1 MNPQSLHTVARMAA
15 LAALTVASACA
26 DPGPTE
32 STDLSTHFGKGST
45 TSGPSVNS
53 TSPNTSVRGVTL
65 DVRILGSGF
74 DAGSKAQWAIKG
86 VPAPKV
92 TTNSTRFVSSR
103 ELVANITIAA
113 DADPTLYDV
122 IVTAAAGKPGIGTES
137 FEVTVDQ
144 TDLGNLGIAS
154 AQALAVNDEGQITGV
169 AAAGSTSVGHPFLW
183 ENGVMKDLGLPA
195 GFTTA
200 RGEAINNLGQIAGY
214 AMVQV
219 NGVWS
224 SRAFVWS
231 SSSGYQLLPGRNGA
245 TSNQAMAIND
255 NGVVAGT
262 SGGHAVVW
270 INGAVT
276 DIHTFPSGA
285 SSAWDVNS
293 QGEVVGTYWAPGSQ
307 GEAFK
312 WTATTGM
319 QLVRTM
325 SGSIGEALGINDSGV
340 IVGWGA
346 VPGTTTNSAYVNRGG
361 VPENLGISGGANSAS
376 MKVSIHGQIA
386 GRAGSTKAAL
396 WHSDGSMIVLHP
408 PRGVGTS
415 EAYDVN
421 ANGWVVGKMIIPGR
435 RSSETRAI
443 RWRVF

>member
-1 MNPQSLHTVARMAA
+1 MARMAA
-15 LAALTVASACA
+15 IAALTLGSACA
-26 DPGPTE
+26 DPAPTE
-32 STDLSTHFGKGST
+32 SPHLSTRFGKGST
-45 TSGPSVNS
+45 TTGGPSVNS

-103 ELVANITIAA
+103 ELVANITIAS

-122 IVTAAAGKPGIGTES
+122 IVTAASGKPGIGTES

-144 TDLGNLGIAS
+144 TYLGNLGIAS
-154 AQALAVNDEGQITGV
+154 AEALAVNDEGQITGV
-169 AAAGSTSVGHPFLW
+169 AAVGSTSSHPFLW

-200 RGEAINNLGQIAGY
+200 RGEAINNLGQVAGY

-219 NGVWS
+219 NGEWT

-245 TSNQAMAIND
+245 TRNQAMAIND

-262 SGGHAVVW
+262 SGGHAAVW
-270 INGAVT
+270 INGVVT
-276 DIHTFPSGA
+276 DIHTLPSGA

-293 QGEVVGTYWAPGSQ
+293 QGEVVGTYWGPGSQ

-312 WTATTGM
+312 WTPTTGM

-325 SGSIGEALGINDSGV
+325 SGSTGEALGINDSGV

-346 VPGTTTNSAYVNRGG
+346 VPGASTNSAFLNRDG
-361 VPENLGISGGANSAS
+361 VPENLGITGGANSAS
-376 MKVSIHGQIA
+376 YKISVHGQIA
-386 GRAGSTKAAL
+386 GRTGTSKAVL
-396 WHSDGSMIVLHP
+396 WYPDGSMLVLHP
-408 PRGVGTS
+408 PRAVGS
-415 EAYDVN
+415 SFAYDIN
-421 ANGWVVGKMIIPGR
+421 ASGWVVGAMHVPGR
-435 RSSETRAI
+435 RSVEKRAV

>member
-1 MNPQSLHTVARMAA
+1 MNFQSLRSITRMAA
-15 LAALTVASACA
+15 AAALTFGSACTDA
-26 DPGPTE
+26 GPTE
-32 STDLSTHFGKGST
+32 TSDLSARFGKAST

-122 IVTAAAGKPGIGTES
+122 IITAASGKPGIGTET

-144 TDLGNLGIAS
+144 TDLGNFGIAD
-154 AQALAVNDEGQITGV
+154 AEALSVNDAGQITGF
-169 AAAGSTSVGHPFLW
+169 AAFGSTSVCHPFLW

-200 RGEAINNLGQIAGY
+200 RGEAINNLGQVAGY

-219 NGVWS
+219 NGAWT

-231 SSSGYQLLPGRNGA
+231 SSSGHQLLPALNGA
-245 TSNQAMAIND
+245 KNSSARAIND
-255 NGVVAGT
+255 NGVVAGS
-262 SGGHAVVW
+262 SGGRAVVW

-276 DIHTFPSGA
+276 DIHTFATGS

-293 QGEVVGTYWAPGSQ
+293 NGEVVGTYWGPGSQ

-325 SGSIGEALGINDSGV
+325 SGSSGEALGINDSGV

-346 VPGTTTNSAYVNRGG
+346 VPGASTNYAFINRDG
-361 VPENLGISGGANSAS
+361 VPENLGITGGANSAS
-376 MKVSIHGQIA
+376 FKVSVHGQIA
-386 GRAGSTKAAL
+386 GRAGSNKAAL
-396 WHSDGSMIVLHP
+396 WFPDGAMLVLQP
-408 PRGVGTS
+408 PRAVGS
-415 EAYDVN
+415 SQANDVN
-421 ANGWVVGKMIIPGR
+421 ANGWVVGSMTIPGR
-435 RSSETRAI
+435 RSSEKRAI
-443 RWRVF
+443 RWRLF